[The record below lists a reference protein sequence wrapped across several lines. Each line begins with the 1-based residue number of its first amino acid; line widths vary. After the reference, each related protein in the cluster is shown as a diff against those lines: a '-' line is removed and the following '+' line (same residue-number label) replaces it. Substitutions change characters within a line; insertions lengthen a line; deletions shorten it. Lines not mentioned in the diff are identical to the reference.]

1 MANLL
6 ALDLCRPP
14 TSPHHPLL
22 GAVQTPLKASA
33 WASALAAHPDRAF
46 VRYLVFGIREG
57 FRIGFHRLS
66 PLRSVA
72 HNMQSALDHP
82 DVVRAYLD
90 SECCRGRM
98 LGPLSESVWVSFP
111 PCHINCFG
119 VIPKGRNKGKWRLIT
134 DLPFP
139 PWLSVNDGIDRDLCS
154 LIYTSVDKVAEVT
167 AALPP
172 GAILAKIDIESA
184 YRLVPVHLLY
194 RPLQA
199 VERGGALFVDHM
211 LPFGLWSALADGLE
225 WYLGH
230 LGAMSN
236 ITSNISWLRVRLRH
250 PSVLTHFHYSTGR
263 VANWA
268 YQSRSTSTRVRRR
281 VLPSLALRWR
291 RSPANSDSRLTSSS
305 ASNPSSRSGAT
316 GRRDLESLIGV
327 VNHASK
333 VVCCGRTF
341 LRTILDLLH
350 GVPMNPVP
358 APYPFE

>member
-14 TSPHHPLL
+14 SSPHHPLL

-119 VIPKGRNKGKWRLIT
+119 VIPKGRNKG
-134 DLPFP
+134 
-139 PWLSVNDGIDRDLCS
+139 
-154 LIYTSVDKVAEVT
+154 
-167 AALPP
+167 
-172 GAILAKIDIESA
+172 ILAKIDIESA

-305 ASNPSSRSGAT
+305 ASNPSSSSGAT

-341 LRTILDLLH
+341 LRRILDLLH